1 MRYRTIDPGVWRHP
15 AFLRNPRTA
24 RDVFLYLFSAAAD
37 DEGRFKW
44 DTYAVLEG
52 AFPRSYPETAE
63 DVEAALELLV
73 AEGLVVRYGET
84 GQYGFLTGWY
94 EHQYVQRDRRQPSSL
109 PEPPG
114 VVICSW
120 AQAETIRDAYAKEA
134 GRSVQQVTFHE
145 AADWWTGRQRNGDAA
160 STDRSRPVNP
170 PSTHR
175 QRSVNGALTERYP
188 EVEVEQEVE
197 QESTTLAPAD
207 ADAAPEKPAQVVPV
221 KPKPRKRETP
231 ATEAA
236 EEAPHEPAPHVRMA
250 ETIWQLYGQELP
262 CPKGVVT
269 ACGQFRAA
277 HGDRGEGLLLEA
289 MRADPDGPQVPPG
302 AKPEVHVAD
311 EVRKAKAR
319 DFEWDPA
326 RRKGGRAQARD
337 KPALLDFP
345 PPKPQPAVPTPRK
358 LAGVDLAGVTHELGS
373 D

>member
-1 MRYRTIDPGVWRHP
+1 VRYRTIDPSVWRHP
-15 AFLRNPRTA
+15 AFLRSPRTA

-44 DTYAVLEG
+44 DTYAILEG

-73 AEGLVVRYGET
+73 AEGLVVRYGDA

-109 PEPPG
+109 PEPTD

-120 AQAETIRDAYAKEA
+120 AQAETIREAYAKEV
-134 GRSVQQVTFHE
+134 GRSVQQATFHE

-207 ADAAPEKPAQVVPV
+207 ADAAPEKPAAS
-221 KPKPRKRETP
+221 KPKPQRVETP
-231 ATEAA
+231 VQQIIRRAWNAYGFEGTPPSKGYSGLVKLVQTKGIPLLEEFLRCSNGSLPRLPEGADPAA
-236 EEAPHEPAPHVRMA
+236 WFADQLRSALNKPWEWQPKPRTRASPLIPHEAD
-250 ETIWQLYGQELP
+250 IWSRPQ
-262 CPKGVVT
+262 
-269 ACGQFRAA
+269 R
-277 HGDRGEGLLLEA
+277 LE
-289 MRADPDGPQVPPG
+289 
-302 AKPEVHVAD
+302 E
-311 EVRKAKAR
+311 
-319 DFEWDPA
+319 
-326 RRKGGRAQARD
+326 
-337 KPALLDFP
+337 
-345 PPKPQPAVPTPRK
+345 
-358 LAGVDLAGVTHELGS
+358 
-373 D
+373 